1 MGMMYYKIW
10 KDNYDFLRLGKD
22 MRIRSKNLRG
32 IFVRLGF
39 KVDTIRFGII
49 ISASVRLLSIQT
61 SINNFNEVYLSS
73 SGLSTDMHGEL
84 NNIVY

>member
-22 MRIRSKNLRG
+22 MRIRSKDLRG

-49 ISASVRLLSIQT
+49 IVLLYAYYPFKQVLI
-61 SINNFNEVYLSS
+61 ILMKFILVALE
-73 SGLSTDMHGEL
+73 
-84 NNIVY
+84 

>member
-1 MGMMYYKIW
+1 MTFYDCEKICELDR
-10 KDNYDFLRLGKD
+10 KT
-22 MRIRSKNLRG
+22 LRG

-49 ISASVRLLSIQT
+49 ISASLRLLSIQT

-73 SGLSTDMHGEL
+73 SGLSTAMHGEL